1 MLQRLLHFF
10 WRSPRPA
17 RSLPQL
23 LSAPEEARPGPGSL
37 VRINVEAWDPAEQHA
52 LHTVAA
58 ETAKITFYT
67 GKVQHGYALSVVM
80 TPERCPRCRAGTRQH
95 YANFIYA
102 TQTAPRVLFA
112 PAGYFCTRCPTVVI
126 DEEMVRAGMT
136 ASFTFHGVVG
146 IAYDDRDA
154 PDYFLTW
161 NGQHAVYLLNEDQML
176 EGLATLPPAQQRQ
189 RQHSNKHKRQAR
201 QRLAKASRR
210 RNRP

>member
-80 TPERCPRCRAGTRQH
+80 TPERCPSARPARDSTMPTSFMRRRQP
-95 YANFIYA
+95 
-102 TQTAPRVLFA
+102 QGSCLRL
-112 PAGYFCTRCPTVVI
+112 
-126 DEEMVRAGMT
+126 
-136 ASFTFHGVVG
+136 
-146 IAYDDRDA
+146 
-154 PDYFLTW
+154 
-161 NGQHAVYLLNEDQML
+161 
-176 EGLATLPPAQQRQ
+176 LATFAHVVQPW
-189 RQHSNKHKRQAR
+189 
-201 QRLAKASRR
+201 
-210 RNRP
+210 